1 MQHNITVT
9 QVSSHGAS
17 NPIVARLFY
26 QMSQLFNFTN
36 IDENQKKEIMDDLY
50 GLLQSLLGCFDIKED
65 IVKACDKSV
74 QTIDEKTSQSNNVF
88 YCPHIENLEMM
99 TENFLYQAKKYL
111 RNLAYFFKRFYSEL
125 TQKKLL
131 FNPYSKENLF
141 DFLLRQDATFQQIFE
156 FDKRWIG
163 ELISKRNAV
172 EHPGDKSGILKINN
186 FEVRGETV
194 TAPLWCRESQNK
206 DVVHETSIVQDISK
220 IVEYLLDFSEE
231 VIINYCIKNNLLM
244 KNLAIYVIPVEE
256 RDPNN
261 PMRFGIRLI

>member
-1 MQHNITVT
+1 MQHNFTVT
-9 QVSSHGAS
+9 KISSHGAS
-17 NPIVARLFY
+17 NPIVVRLFY

-36 IDENQKKEIMDDLY
+36 ISENQKKEIIDDLH
-50 GLLQSLLGCFDIKED
+50 GLMQSLLGCFDIKED
-65 IVKACDKSV
+65 IVKAYDASV
-74 QTIDEKTSQSNNVF
+74 QMIDDKMFQSNVL

-125 TQKKLL
+125 AQKELL
-131 FNPYSKENLF
+131 FNPYGKENLF
-141 DFLLRQDATFQQIFE
+141 DFLLRRDVTFQQIFE

-186 FEVRGETV
+186 FEVRGESI
-194 TAPLWCRESQNK
+194 TAPLWCRECKDK
-206 DVVHETSIVQDISK
+206 DVGHETSIVQDISK

-244 KNLAIYVIPVEE
+244 KNLAICVIPVEE